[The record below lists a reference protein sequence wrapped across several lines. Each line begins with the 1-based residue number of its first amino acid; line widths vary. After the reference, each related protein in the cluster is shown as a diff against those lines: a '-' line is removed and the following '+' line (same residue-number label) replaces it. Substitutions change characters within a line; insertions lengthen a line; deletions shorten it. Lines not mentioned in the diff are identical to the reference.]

1 MKMALNNAK
10 ISSDQIDYVKL
21 DNFLENNVF
30 KIENELNF
38 LLKDIILVIENDLFF
53 KLQISVKK
61 NHYGNKINNDDLN
74 YLLNEAKSQTKKSL
88 EDTRVSHMFIEN
100 YQIDKNNYN
109 FFPENY
115 KSNNFSLDVCFI
127 SLPHHIIKEFERV
140 LKKYQIFLTGII
152 SSDYIYSL
160 YPDDNQNITKLI
172 DRLQEGTSK
181 NEVVLRPK
189 NSRKSGLFEKFFH
202 LFS

>member
-1 MKMALNNAK
+1 MKSTSNLEEQDKIFEEVLADIMKQVATLTEKKAMLRRLLYTDTTMDKFVNLSMSNPENLFVNHTSNN
-10 ISSDQIDYVKL
+10 
-21 DNFLENNVF
+21 
-30 KIENELNF
+30 
-38 LLKDIILVIENDLFF
+38 
-53 KLQISVKK
+53 
-61 NHYGNKINNDDLN
+61 DLN

-88 EDTRVSHMFIEN
+88 EGIIVSHMFIEN

-160 YPDDNQNITKLI
+160 YPDDNQNITKFI